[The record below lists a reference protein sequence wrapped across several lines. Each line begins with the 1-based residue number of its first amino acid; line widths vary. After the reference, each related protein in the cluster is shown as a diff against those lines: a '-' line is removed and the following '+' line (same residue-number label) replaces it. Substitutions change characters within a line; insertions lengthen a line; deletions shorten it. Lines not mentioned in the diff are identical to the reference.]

1 MKSMRFLGVV
11 AIGVAAC
18 ARSVATRE
26 VPTPSVVETP
36 LFSFHSNF
44 WVNLHH
50 FLYMTARARAG
61 LDANRAAVGLVLGD
75 TVGFGTLTGDQQDG
89 WAAALA
95 HYDRA
100 VARRDILFDS
110 SLVAVNDRL
119 AELEAATA
127 VTGAPGLDA
136 GIATAL
142 DRAASAYRVLWWP
155 RHDAANRRWM
165 SDALVPLREHGAE
178 AARVEAV
185 AFRTRWSAAP
195 VRVDVSAYTNWAG
208 AYTTEHPSHV
218 NIGSVDQIGGGG
230 PSSFETLFHEVLHTM
245 DDSLFTVVR
254 ASFRES
260 GKRLPR
266 DATHPF
272 IFFTAGE
279 VTRRLFP
286 GYVPFAESGG
296 LWTRNPDFARMLPL
310 LREHW
315 QPYLDSRVTLE
326 VALRGIAEGW

>member
-1 MKSMRFLGVV
+1 MKSLWFLGVV

-75 TVGFGTLTGDQQDG
+75 TVGFGTLTREQRDG

-95 HYDRA
+95 HYGRA
-100 VARRDILFDS
+100 VAPRDILFDS
-110 SLVAVNDRL
+110 SLVAVNDHL

-136 GIATAL
+136 GIAAAL
-142 DRAASAYRVLWWP
+142 DRAASAYRALWWP
-155 RHDAANRRWM
+155 RHDAANRRWT
-165 SDALVPLREHGAE
+165 SDA
-178 AARVEAV
+178 
-185 AFRTRWSAAP
+185 
-195 VRVDVSAYTNWAG
+195 
-208 AYTTEHPSHV
+208 TEHPSHI
-218 NIGSVDQIGGGG
+218 NIGSVDHIGSGG

-245 DDSLFTVVR
+245 DDSLLTVVR

-279 VTRRLFP
+279 VTRRLYP

-296 LWTRNPDFARMLPL
+296 LWARNPDFARMLPL
-310 LREHW
+310 LRELW
-315 QPYLDSRVTLE
+315 QPYLEGQGSLEETL
-326 VALRGIAEGW
+326 RRIATRW